1 MLPACPPTVHYEISW
16 FPIPYSFILLNF
28 IRFFQK
34 TMPWC
39 GVNFLQNRFHIEH
52 GFLSYAKVAFLK
64 VIAKFILP
72 FFCIAH
78 ELDILYINRR
88 HHYNKKEKM
97 ELFFCIVFDLHYL
110 CRRKSGTRQSEST
123 FIALVCIIFAEEK
136 AALGNLKTS
145 FHCARLHYLCI
156 RKIDKV

>member
-34 TMPWC
+34 TTPWC

-72 FFCIAH
+72 FFCIVH

-110 CRRKSGTRQSEST
+110 CRRKSGTRQSESKLSLRS
-123 FIALVCIIFAEEK
+123 FALSLNKKSCTRQSESELSLRSFAF
-136 AALGNLKTS
+136 S
-145 FHCARLHYLCI
+145 LHPRI
-156 RKIDKV
+156 K